1 MAKSLELVPGLEP
14 ELQAVLSPPMSV
26 SIIGRTQFD
35 RASFDS
41 FLHAEDTSWR
51 HAKEATDA
59 ELLVEA
65 AGRVCYMSF
74 GDKQYRVDYVEYL
87 RNLIRNGH
95 ESVLEH
101 VNWSILIT
109 GISRAL
115 THQLVR
121 HRAGFAFSQL
131 SQQYHDETEAL
142 FAPPYELRQ
151 DLFKLRAWARMMLRF
166 REVYADTLS
175 DLTKEQGKMYSSLA
189 QREKKRA
196 VRSAAR
202 GILPNCTETK
212 IVTTANARALRHF
225 LSVRGA
231 IPGDYEMRELSVKLL
246 SVVGAEAPHLFVDF
260 RTATLPDGSAS
271 VERVS
276 LEHGARVDT
285 ASIG

>member
-26 SIIGRTQFD
+26 SVIGRTQFD
-35 RASFDS
+35 SASFDR

-51 HAKEATDA
+51 HAEATDA

-74 GDKQYRVDYVEYL
+74 GDRQYRVDSVEYL

-101 VNWSILIT
+101 VNWSIFIT
-109 GISRAL
+109 GVSRAL

-142 FAPPYELRQ
+142 FVPPYELRQ
-151 DLFKLRAWARMMLRF
+151 DLLKLRAWAKVMLRF
-166 REVYADTLS
+166 REIYAETLR
-175 DLTKEQGKMYSSLA
+175 DLAKEQGQVYASLT
-189 QREKKRA
+189 QSEKKRA

-246 SVVGAEAPHLFVDF
+246 SVVSAEAPHLFADF
-260 RTATLPDGSAS
+260 RMATLPDGSAS
-271 VERVS
+271 VERIS
-276 LEHGARVDT
+276 LEHDARVGE